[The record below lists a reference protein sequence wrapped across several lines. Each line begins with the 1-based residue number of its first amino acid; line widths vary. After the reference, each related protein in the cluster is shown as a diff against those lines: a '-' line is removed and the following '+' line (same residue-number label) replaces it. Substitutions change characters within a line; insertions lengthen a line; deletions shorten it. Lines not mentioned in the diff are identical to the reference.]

1 MLLQSGV
8 LSCTFYMLLP
18 QSGRVEQSSPTV
30 NGHKAPVLDIQWC
43 PHDDNIIA
51 SASED
56 CTVKVSKCGF
66 TAVSYCQSSCQQQSF
81 VCLWSKVWQIP
92 DGGLTCAMTEASVTL
107 EEHSKRVGILAW
119 HPTAYNILLTAGIY
133 YCLSLSH
140 KSSLSVYLIPGFRNC
155 ILFFWI
161 NFT

>member
-1 MLLQSGV
+1 MSTHQTCMDSDVSAGGCLKSY
-8 LSCTFYMLLP
+8 FYMFLP

-56 CTVKVSKCGF
+56 CTVKVSTCGC
-66 TAVSYCQSSCQQQSF
+66 TAASYCRSSCQQESF

-92 DGGLTCAMTEASVTL
+92 DGGLTSAMTEACVTL

-119 HPTAYNILLTAGIY
+119 HPTAHNILLTAGTERV
-133 YCLSLSH
+133 LNHWL
-140 KSSLSVYLIPGFRNC
+140 L
-155 ILFFWI
+155 
-161 NFT
+161 

>member
-1 MLLQSGV
+1 
-8 LSCTFYMLLP
+8 MLLP

-56 CTVKVSKCGF
+56 CTVKVSKCGY
-66 TAVSYCQSSCQQQSF
+66 TTVSCWRSCCQYEFF
-81 VCLWSKVWQIP
+81 VCYWSKVWQIP
-92 DGGLTCAMTEASVTL
+92 DRGLTSAMTEASVTL

-119 HPTAYNILLTAGIY
+119 HPSAHNILLTAGEQSQKQFNEGVLVMNSVINPVIVL
-133 YCLSLSH
+133 YCIF
-140 KSSLSVYLIPGFRNC
+140 YIDFTLI
-155 ILFFWI
+155 
-161 NFT
+161 

>member
-1 MLLQSGV
+1 MFFL
-8 LSCTFYMLLP
+8 

-56 CTVKVSKCGF
+56 CTVKVSKSNF
-66 TAVSYCQSSCQQQSF
+66 TAVSYWRSACQQESF
-81 VCLWSKVWQIP
+81 VCLCSKVWQIP
-92 DGGLTCAMTEASVTL
+92 DGGLTSALTEASVTL

-119 HPTAYNILLTAGIY
+119 HPTAHNILLTAGMHL
-133 YCLSLSH
+133 CLAKAFH
-140 KSSLSVYLIPGFRNC
+140 
-155 ILFFWI
+155 
-161 NFT
+161 